1 MQTNILKMFLTVAE
15 CGSFE
20 KACREYFLSSTALS
34 RKMRNLEEEMGVT
47 LFSRSRKGV
56 ALTPAGEIVYQAA
69 LQMLETMNNAL
80 EQAKALEKQ
89 QSENVRVGTSL
100 LNPFNEQLYGRFPY
114 SAELFGKYSLSVV
127 PIECSCSGF
136 AAAFR
141 ALGREIDFI
150 PYFLGNRELDEKY
163 NAFCLVRFPFV
174 LAVPTNHPLAA
185 REEADPAGLNG
196 EEIVTLSSAVNLYYA
211 RINAEIGEK
220 APEARLCPVDFIQF
234 STFDQAFQKGRLLL
248 VGNYLRG
255 VHPLFRMVR
264 LRSEQTLPFGLYY
277 SKSPSPLVQGQIR
290 AYRKDGHS
298 GRADT
303 ALYLEV

>member
-1 MQTNILKMFLTVAE
+1 MQMNLLKMFLSVAQ

-20 KACREYFLSSTALS
+20 KACREYYLSSTALS
-34 RKMRNLEEEMGVT
+34 RKMRNLESEMGVT
-47 LFSRSRKGV
+47 LFYRSRKGA

-69 LQMLETMNNAL
+69 IKMLDTMNDAL

-127 PIECSCSGF
+127 PIECSYSGF
-136 AAAFR
+136 IAAFR

-163 NAFCLVRFPFV
+163 NAFCLVRFPFM
-174 LAVPTNHPLAA
+174 LAVPSHHSLADRA
-185 REEADPAGLNG
+185 EVEMDSLSG
-196 EEIVTLSSAVNLYYA
+196 ESIVTLSSELNIYYE
-211 RINAEIGEK
+211 RINREIAEK
-220 APEARLCPVDFIQF
+220 APQAHLSFCDFIQF
-234 STFDQAFQKGRLLL
+234 TTFDRAFQNGQLLL

-264 LRSEQTLPFGLYY
+264 LRSAHTLPFGLYY
-277 SKSPSPLVQGQIR
+277 SRTPSPLVQGHIR

-298 GRADT
+298 GKADT
-303 ALYLEV
+303 ALYLEI